1 MSARLRHTY
10 HPDLADQPEKPF
22 TVDADDIKHFPMSPF
37 RPPHL
42 GNFQPS
48 HRGAEKYRHF
58 VGRPNLRDDQQ
69 ISRKSRPYCPTRQMQ
84 IAVILYIFVC
94 LKLNSS
100 RGPNTKGPGIFIW
113 EITDVC
119 STSPYLPSRLG

>member
-58 VGRPNLRDDQQ
+58 VGRPNLR
-69 ISRKSRPYCPTRQMQ
+69 RPLHNSPESASFLETC
-84 IAVILYIFVC
+84 IAAGLRRVLSPCYHR
-94 LKLNSS
+94 LQARPNS
-100 RGPNTKGPGIFIW
+100 G
-113 EITDVC
+113 
-119 STSPYLPSRLG
+119 